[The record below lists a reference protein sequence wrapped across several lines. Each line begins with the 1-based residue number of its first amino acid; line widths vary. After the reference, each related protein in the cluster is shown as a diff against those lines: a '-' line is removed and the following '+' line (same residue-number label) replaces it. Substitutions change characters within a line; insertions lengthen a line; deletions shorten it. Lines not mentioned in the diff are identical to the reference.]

1 MNNDLE
7 IVGLRDELVSIL
19 KENITNLREK
29 GIAARDFSNILSAME
44 KINKQVGESEL
55 EKWIKKLQEV
65 VPASDAIERLA
76 FTGEAADFE
85 KEFGCHLIF
94 DSKKKVVLA

>member
-1 MNNDLE
+1 MNNDNELIE
-7 IVGLRDELVSIL
+7 LRDDLRELL
-19 KENITNLREK
+19 KENIANLHAK
-29 GIAARDFSNILSAME
+29 GIAARDFSNILSAYE
-44 KINKQVGESEL
+44 KISKQAGESEL
-55 EKWIKKLQEV
+55 ERWIKKLQEV